1 MLMNGVVSDN
11 RVIKGI
17 IIEGVE
23 CSGKTTLIQRI
34 RSDVISYD
42 CIMLGHQSGSQ
53 FDRYMRDYMVNER
66 VIFNRSHYSELI
78 YSRLWDRGVPFSTS
92 ELDVLNDY
100 IHRNFITILC
110 TADVCSL
117 AERYAKRQYKQKVNL
132 NELSEVKSLFD
143 DVLTPK
149 ADYIYSSNDVL
160 ELDKVLD
167 YVKTR
172 LDVRSKGQVERLLDV
187 SITASAE
194 KG

>member
-1 MLMNGVVSDN
+1 MNGIVSDN

-92 ELDVLNDY
+92 ELNVLNDY

-143 DVLTPK
+143 DVLIPK

-172 LDVRSKGQVERLLDV
+172 LDVRSKGQVERLPDV
-187 SITASAE
+187 SITASVE

>member
-1 MLMNGVVSDN
+1 MNGVVSDN
-11 RVIKGI
+11 SVIKGI

-34 RSDVISYD
+34 RSDIVSYD
-42 CIMLGHQSGSQ
+42 CIMLGHQNGPQ

-66 VIFNRSHYSELI
+66 VIFNRSHYSEVI
-78 YSRLWDRGVPFSTS
+78 YSRLWDRGTPFSTS
-92 ELDVLNDY
+92 EMNVLSDY

-117 AERYAKRQYKQKVNL
+117 AERYAKRQYRQKVDL

-143 DVLTPK
+143 DVLIPK

-172 LDVRSKGQVERLLDV
+172 LDVRSKGQVERLPDV
-187 SITASAE
+187 SITASVE

>member
-1 MLMNGVVSDN
+1 MNGIVSDN

-66 VIFNRSHYSELI
+66 VIFNRSHYSEFI
-78 YSRLWDRGVPFSTS
+78 YSRLWERGVPFSTS

-172 LDVRSKGQVERLLDV
+172 LDVRSKGQVERLPDV
-187 SITASAE
+187 SMTASAE

>member
-1 MLMNGVVSDN
+1 MLMNGIVSDN

-92 ELDVLNDY
+92 ELNVLNDY

-143 DVLTPK
+143 DVLIPK

-172 LDVRSKGQVERLLDV
+172 LDVRSKGQVERLPDV
-187 SITASAE
+187 SITASVE

>member
-1 MLMNGVVSDN
+1 MLMNGIVSDN

-53 FDRYMRDYMVNER
+53 FDRYMRDYMVNDR

-92 ELDVLNDY
+92 ELNVLNDY

-149 ADYIYSSNDVL
+149 ADYIYRSNDVL

-172 LDVRSKGQVERLLDV
+172 LDVRSKGQVERLPDV
-187 SITASAE
+187 SITASVE